1 MSNHSDGEAAKGN
14 GQAVD
19 SRLVGSR
26 PVGSRPVAGSPIG
39 YCTNVHA
46 GTDLA
51 QILANLQ
58 GCALRVR
65 EHLGKQELGIGLWF
79 SQAAALEMLAG
90 SSVEK
95 ERRIGE
101 FRDGLSRM
109 GLVPYT
115 LNGFPQKDFH
125 QSVVKH
131 RVYEPAWWEPERFE
145 YTKQLVSILD
155 ALLPLGVGGSIS
167 TLPISWS
174 HTDDSPGEVGLTV
187 QQQAADQLLE
197 LALHLHGLY
206 EQSGR
211 RIVIALE
218 PEPGC
223 LFTDHASLRS
233 FYERFWSEPA
243 IDSKRA
249 AIAREYLTICHDIC
263 HSAVMAEDQKLAIE
277 LDRRLGIRVGKVQV
291 SSAIRVD
298 WAGKSH
304 EERVLALEQLGLFAE
319 DRYLHQTLVI
329 KSDGSKELF
338 EDLPKLLSRVRGGE
352 VQWLDGCQWRIH
364 FHVPIYAERLGAID
378 STRGEILNFLDCVR
392 DHGDW
397 FDGSEQYEVETYA
410 WSVLPKSLASETL
423 DVGISRELR
432 WLEEAMKARA
442 IQV

>member
-1 MSNHSDGEAAKGN
+1 MSKHPEGEEVKVN
-14 GQAVD
+14 SQEVN
-19 SRLVGSR
+19 SRVVGSEL
-26 PVGSRPVAGSPIG
+26 GAGSPIG

-51 QILANLQ
+51 QILANLK

-79 SQAAALEMLAG
+79 SQSAALEMLSG
-90 SSVEK
+90 SRVEK
-95 ERRIGE
+95 ERRIEE
-101 FRDGLSRM
+101 FRDGLSQM

-131 RVYEPAWWEPERFE
+131 RVYEPAWWEPQRLE
-145 YTKQLVSILD
+145 YTKQLVSILHE
-155 ALLPLGVGGSIS
+155 LLPTGVGGSIS

-174 HTDDSPGEVGLTV
+174 HTDDSLGEVGLTV

-197 LALHLHGLY
+197 LAIHLNELY
-206 EQSGR
+206 EQTGR

-223 LFTDHASLRS
+223 LFTDHASLRTY
-233 FYERFWSEPA
+233 YERFWSEPA
-243 IDSKRA
+243 IDANRA
-249 AIAREYLTICHDIC
+249 AIARRYLTICHDIC

-277 LDRRLGIRVGKVQV
+277 LDRQLGIRVGKVQV

-298 WAGKSH
+298 WVGKSP
-304 EERVLALEQLGLFAE
+304 EERALALEQLGLFAE

-338 EDLPKLLSRVRGGE
+338 EDLPKLLTRVRNGQM
-352 VQWLDGCQWRIH
+352 QWVDGCQWRIH

-378 STRGEILNFLDCVR
+378 STRGEILKFFDCVR
-392 DHGDW
+392 EHGDW

-410 WSVLPKSLASETL
+410 WSVLPKSLASESL

-442 IQV
+442 IRL